1 MACKANGDGCMDETK
16 VDGVTRINDHEFEFH
31 NAHCF
36 KIDIPQIGPAQAI
49 YYDVAALKDCCKYIK
64 EHRIKHPIVYIMA
77 CRIGPF
83 AGHFYKEIHKLGGTV
98 YLNPDG
104 HEWMRAK
111 WSAPIRKYWKIS
123 EQMMIKYCD
132 LAICDSVNIE
142 KYIHECYDGK
152 GIKCRNPKTTFIAY
166 GADLTLSTLAD
177 DDEKLVNWYK
187 EKGLTK
193 KDYYLVVGRFVP
205 ENSFEVMIREFMKSK
220 SKKNFAIITNVN
232 EKFLNELEE
241 KLHFKSDKRIKF
253 VGTVYDQELLKKIRE
268 NAYAYFHGHTVGGT
282 NPSLIEALGST
293 DLNLLV
299 DVGFCCPRCKT
310 PIVNILFMEQEGEY
324 QTRIDVMQQCFC
336 SQKKV
341 YTDYYD
347 LSVYNNYIALIDKFD
362 NEIAAMQESG
372 DIMMY
377 QQLIIQEDFTVA
389 NYLSNFRNNRMGLP
403 IIHAV
408 GVKTWEWFDK
418 HDGKWIYKIIWK
430 ERGTEGYIYDEYEI
444 FDENFLL

>member
-1 MACKANGDGCMDETK
+1 MTECFFTNLETIAISNLKEARKSIRAAVAWINFRHYGDVFDELLDK
-16 VDGVTRINDHEFEFH
+16 NVKIKILLNNDGINQRYME
-31 NAHCF
+31 
-36 KIDIPQIGPAQAI
+36 DIQ
-49 YYDVAALKDCCKYIK
+49 
-64 EHRIKHPIVYIMA
+64 
-77 CRIGPF
+77 
-83 AGHFYKEIHKLGGTV
+83 
-98 YLNPDG
+98 YLNSRG
-104 HEWMRAK
+104 AE
-111 WSAPIRKYWKIS
+111 IR
-123 EQMMIKYCD
+123 
-132 LAICDSVNIE
+132 
-142 KYIHECYDGK
+142 
-152 GIKCRNPKTTFIAY
+152 
-166 GADLTLSTLAD
+166 
-177 DDEKLVNWYK
+177 LVNFSGIMHHK
-187 EKGLTK
+187 FCVIDK
-193 KDYYLVVGRFVP
+193 KLCMFG
-205 ENSFEVMIREFMKSK
+205 SFNWTES
-220 SKKNFAIITNVN
+220 ANVRN
-232 EKFLNELEE
+232 VE
-241 KLHFKSDKRIKF
+241 
-253 VGTVYDQELLKKIRE
+253 
-268 NAYAYFHGHTVGGT
+268 
-282 NPSLIEALGST
+282 
-293 DLNLLV
+293 DLNLCDDYNVVAKYLLEFKALWDLGKDDIRLLTRPV
-299 DVGFCCPRCKT
+299 CCPRCKT